1 MRRNIYRYYKVT
13 ECLFESEQGDYGAGR
28 WSVDQIFTLKQISEK
43 ARGLCVRDVI
53 GACVG
58 IKIFGMCFGRIRLDP
73 K

>member
-43 ARGLCVRDVI
+43 TCEE
-53 GACVG
+53 
-58 IKIFGMCFGRIRLDP
+58 KP
-73 K
+73 